1 MRRSDHATPAFPGVL
16 PIVFLLILSA
26 AELVAGQG
34 QPDPRDERYNYGN
47 LSPAMA
53 VIVVILIAVL
63 FFMGFFSIYFR
74 HCSGAPDAGVSPA
87 GGGRTRGNVT
97 AAARGLDVSV
107 VETFPTFVY
116 SEVKTQK
123 LGKGELECAI
133 CLNEFEDDETLRL
146 LPKCDHVFH
155 PHCIGAWLEAHVT
168 CPVCRT
174 NLAEQ
179 VAVEPD
185 LELRDVVVDPE
196 PVVASP
202 VPEQSVTNEVD
213 SRRLPG
219 VPVDVKRVKFS
230 RSHTTGHSV
239 VQPGECTERFTL
251 RLPEEVRKRM
261 VENWKLN
268 RSDSLTRGGSSRR
281 GKPIDRSRAWSD
293 RWLFRKTPSFLW
305 RSRDD
310 GSIRLGATGSVRGN
324 AVVNS
329 TGDSVRSDRWAFLRN
344 GSFLWRNSSVHVP
357 RGGVNKDGEGTSVKS
372 TGTGGSTSGSMRLP
386 DRFNKRIEYIV
397 CLLLLR
403 IFLQLCLFVSASKT
417 LFCSVLCLS
426 GLSSNKRIRF
436 LKRLGVRVV
445 LRQVW
450 MVSSLMSAVRFFS
463 VVSG

>member
-1 MRRSDHATPAFPGVL
+1 MRRSSHAKPALPGVL

-26 AELVAGQG
+26 AELVACQG
-34 QPDPRDERYNYGN
+34 QPDPTDERYNYGR
-47 LSPAMA
+47 LSSAMA
-53 VIVVILIAVL
+53 VIVVILIAALL
-63 FFMGFFSIYFR
+63 FIGFFSIYFR
-74 HCSGAPDAGVSPA
+74 HCSGVPDAAGVSTA
-87 GGGRTRGNVT
+87 FGGRTRGNVN

-116 SEVKTQK
+116 SKVKTQK

-168 CPVCRT
+168 CPVCRA

-179 VAVEPD
+179 VVPEGEPVEPD
-185 LELRDVVVDPE
+185 LELQQVVVVNPE
-196 PVVASP
+196 PVVAAP
-202 VPEQSVTNEVD
+202 VPEQPVTSEVD
-213 SRRLPG
+213 SSRLPG
-219 VPVDVKRVKFS
+219 VPVDVKRVRFS

-251 RLPEEVRKRM
+251 RLPEDVRKRM
-261 VENWKLN
+261 MENWKLN
-268 RSDSLTRGGSSRR
+268 RSDSFSREGSSRR

-310 GSIRLGATGSVRGN
+310 GSIRLGATGSVRAN

-372 TGTGGSTSGSMRLP
+372 TRSGGSTSGSVRLP
-386 DRFNKRIEYIV
+386 V
-397 CLLLLR
+397 
-403 IFLQLCLFVSASKT
+403 
-417 LFCSVLCLS
+417 
-426 GLSSNKRIRF
+426 
-436 LKRLGVRVV
+436 
-445 LRQVW
+445 
-450 MVSSLMSAVRFFS
+450 
-463 VVSG
+463 

>member
-1 MRRSDHATPAFPGVL
+1 MRRSDPLTFSGVL

-26 AELVAGQG
+26 AELAAGQG
-34 QPDPRDERYNYGN
+34 PPPPDNRNEMYNNYGRV
-47 LSPAMA
+47 SPALA
-53 VIVVILIAVL
+53 VIVVILVAAL

-251 RLPEEVRKRM
+251 RLPEDVRKRVM
-261 VENWKLN
+261 ENWRLN
-268 RSDSLTRGGSSRR
+268 RSGSLVALPRGGSSRR
-281 GKPIDRSRAWSD
+281 GKPSRARSD
-293 RWLFRKTPSFLW
+293 RWLFRKTPSFMW

-310 GSIRLGATGSVRGN
+310 GSIRLGSTRSIRANVS
-324 AVVNS
+324 NS
-329 TGDSVRSDRWAFLRN
+329 TGESTRSDRWAFLRN
-344 GSFLWRNSSVHVP
+344 GSLLWRNSSVHK
-357 RGGVNKDGEGTSVKS
+357 GGVNKDGEGTSVKS
-372 TGTGGSTSGSMRLP
+372 TGTGGSTNGSMRLP
-386 DRFNKRIEYIV
+386 V
-397 CLLLLR
+397 
-403 IFLQLCLFVSASKT
+403 
-417 LFCSVLCLS
+417 
-426 GLSSNKRIRF
+426 
-436 LKRLGVRVV
+436 
-445 LRQVW
+445 
-450 MVSSLMSAVRFFS
+450 
-463 VVSG
+463 

>member
-1 MRRSDHATPAFPGVL
+1 MKRSNHAKPHAALPGVL

-26 AELVAGQG
+26 SELAAGQA
-34 QPDPRDERYNYGN
+34 QPDPRSDVYNYGK

-53 VIVVILIAVL
+53 VIVVILIAAL

-74 HCSGAPDAGVSPA
+74 HCSGVPDPGVSPA
-87 GGGRTRGNVT
+87 GGARSRGTVN
-97 AAARGLDVSV
+97 AAARGLNASV

-116 SEVKTQK
+116 SDVKTQK

-168 CPVCRT
+168 CPVCRA

-179 VAVEPD
+179 VAEGESIEPRGIEPD
-185 LELRDVVVDPE
+185 LELQQVVVNPE
-196 PVVASP
+196 PVVAAP
-202 VPEQSVTNEVD
+202 VPELLGTTEID

-219 VPVDVKRVKFS
+219 VPVDLKRVKFS

-251 RLPEEVRKRM
+251 RLPEDVRKRIM
-261 VENWKLN
+261 ANWKLN
-268 RSDSLTRGGSSRR
+268 RSNSLLVLPRGGSSRR
-281 GKPIDRSRAWSD
+281 GKPMDRSRARSD

-310 GSIRLGATGSVRGN
+310 GSIRLGATGSVRAN
-324 AVVNS
+324 TVPTS
-329 TGDSVRSDRWAFLRN
+329 SGDSVRVDRWAFLRN
-344 GSFLWRNSSVHVP
+344 ASFLWRSSSVHVP

-372 TGTGGSTSGSMRLP
+372 TGTGGSVRLP
-386 DRFNKRIEYIV
+386 V
-397 CLLLLR
+397 
-403 IFLQLCLFVSASKT
+403 
-417 LFCSVLCLS
+417 
-426 GLSSNKRIRF
+426 
-436 LKRLGVRVV
+436 
-445 LRQVW
+445 
-450 MVSSLMSAVRFFS
+450 
-463 VVSG
+463 